1 MKKKN
6 QMKITYKIFKS
17 FGDCASESYFKKKY
31 KNLFKNEK
39 DIFFIENLMEQG
51 MPDIIE
57 VYQGKYIR
65 FIEVK
70 YAKSG
75 WIKFQP
81 SQIVWFNEHKHL
93 PVYVLAFNDLT
104 QNIHYMDVNYV
115 LQNVKN
121 LRLKLQEE
129 KELEDLNEDS
139 L

>member
-1 MKKKN
+1 M
-6 QMKITYKIFKS
+6 YKIFKS
-17 FGDCASESYFKKKY
+17 FGDCSSESYFKKKY
-31 KNLFKNEK
+31 KTLFKAKK

-57 VYQGKYIR
+57 VYKDIFVR

-81 SQIVWFNEHKHL
+81 SQIVWFNEHRHL

-115 LQNVKN
+115 LENVKN

-129 KELEDLNEDS
+129 KELEDLDESS